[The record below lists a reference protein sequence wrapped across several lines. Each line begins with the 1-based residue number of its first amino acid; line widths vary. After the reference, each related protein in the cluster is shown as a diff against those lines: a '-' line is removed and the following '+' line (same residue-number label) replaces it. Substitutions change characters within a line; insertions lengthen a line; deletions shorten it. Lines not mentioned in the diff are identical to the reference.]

1 MWVAGYDAAA
11 AADTEAS
18 IYAHYTSSWAGQA
31 AAAAAAA
38 ARAPQAWCMDKGL
51 FVLLAPAAGAAA
63 TSQGVSHLIT
73 RFSHYCLIL
82 N

>member
-18 IYAHYTSSWAGQA
+18 IYAHYTSSWAGQ
-31 AAAAAAA
+31 AAAAAA